1 METDSFSVES
11 WLDHVIEP
19 QQGEASGVSFFSRV
33 ANLTGSADVERRW
46 KSVPG
51 DA

>member
-1 METDSFSVES
+1 VAMYKDLTDVES
-11 WLDHVIEP
+11 GFRQLKDVLAMRPIYP
-19 QQGEASGVSFFSRV
+19 RV